1 MIHQFDAIGTNANL
15 NFEINL
21 TPDRQVYCFIG
32 ENGCGKTNLLENIAK
47 SVLCAHASFVPTT
60 RDKSKY
66 NYLGFIQKYTS
77 LLSSISSRL
86 NLPKQHSF
94 IYNDGSVYS
103 SNDLSYASDFDKKI
117 DKPIIFISAQS
128 RGHIDNITNTKHK
141 SKEETFSDFFTH
153 FFKSVQGEKDINQ
166 SAVADWIFERIIVNN
181 DFIRAEDKRD
191 HEVRTVLELLEELE
205 PAKYTGISKKKLSDV
220 FSLNNAQL
228 SLNDTPIDKLSTG
241 YISIIKLFQEII
253 GGYGAWL
260 SLLGNKDIRNAAGIV
275 FIDEIE
281 AHLHA
286 KWQYEII
293 PLLKRFFPKTT
304 FYVATHSPLIVST
317 TNKDEAYELIREGNN
332 VVSKNLGNPKNWY
345 WSSLLTQAFH
355 VPLEKKQAR
364 ETENG
369 GITLS
374 EQLHDFSSKV
384 KAYKTSKESA
394 LKTEILSMYDEL
406 LPNFTDNDPR
416 LKTMDALK
424 SLVL

>member
-47 SVLCAHASFVPTT
+47 SVLCVHSSVVPTT
-60 RDKSKY
+60 SNDPKY

-77 LLSSISSRL
+77 LQILISRL
-86 NLPKQHSF
+86 NLPTQYSF
-94 IYNDGSVYS
+94 IDIDELVYP
-103 SNDLSYASDFDKKI
+103 SNDVWNDLKI

-141 SKEETFSDFFTH
+141 SKEETFSDFFMH
-153 FFKSVQGEKDINQ
+153 LFKSIQGEKDINQ

-394 LKTEILSMYDEL
+394 LKTEILSLYDEL

-416 LKTMDALK
+416 LKTIDALK